1 MTLFDELLEANARF
15 AENFPGTELTAVP
28 SRHITILTCMDA
40 RIDNF
45 AAFGLEVGDAH
56 ILRNA
61 GGRVTD
67 DVIRSLVLSND
78 ILGTRY
84 VAVIHHTECGLV
96 GTTNEAIRDAIAV
109 ARRVDLSAID
119 FDPFEDVDQSV
130 RDDLVRLEA
139 APLLRD
145 DITYAGFAY
154 DVANGVMRAVQSLL
168 EPVAG
173 TISAPSVSGLRNDAY
188 IEEFRANDGK
198 LGGNF
203 SGVPV
208 LLLHSTDAA
217 LGETRVTPL
226 TCQSLESG
234 WAIFASNG
242 GSVAEPGWYGDLL
255 VDPVVTIEFGA
266 ETIEGRARVA
276 MGAERDQ
283 IWTRQKA
290 LIPAFAGYAQVA
302 NRTIPVLVIEP
313 C

>member
-1 MTLFDELLEANARF
+1 VTLFDELLEANARF
-15 AENFPGTELTAVP
+15 AKNFPGTELTAVP
-28 SRHITILTCMDA
+28 SRQITILTCMDA

-45 AAFGLEVGDAH
+45 TAFGLEVGDAH

-96 GTTNEAIRDAIAV
+96 GTSNEAIRDAIAV

-130 RDDLVRLEA
+130 RDDLARLAA

-145 DITYAGFAY
+145 DISYAGFAY
-154 DVANGVMRAVQSLL
+154 DVANGVMRVVPPPTPPSTQ
-168 EPVAG
+168 
-173 TISAPSVSGLRNDAY
+173 TTSAPGARGFRNDAY
-188 IEEFRANDGK
+188 IEEFRANAGQ
-198 LGGNF
+198 LGGSF

-208 LLLHSTDAA
+208 LLLHATDVA

-226 TCQSLESG
+226 TCQPLESG
-234 WAIFASNG
+234 WAIFASKG
-242 GSVAEPGWYGDLL
+242 GSTAEPGWYGDLL

-266 ETIEGRARVA
+266 DTIEARARVA
-276 MGAERDQ
+276 MGAERDE
-283 IWTRQKA
+283 IWTRQKE
-290 LIPAFAGYAQVA
+290 LMPAFAGYAQVA

-313 C
+313 R